1 VIPLLLFAA
10 GLAATTPPASASA
23 PEPGVIKPPENLV
36 VVGAPPIPA
45 DLVAAVQPY
54 TEYRGAAFLSFHPE
68 RREMLIGTRFADTAQ
83 IHRVVAAG
91 GARTQLTF
99 FPDRVS
105 GAAYPRA
112 PLGAHPFFVFSKDT
126 GGSEFWQIYRFD
138 LETSAVTLLTD
149 GRSRN
154 TMGAFSH
161 HGHRLAYTSTRR
173 TGADNDIYV
182 VDPADPKS
190 DRRIA
195 EVKGGGWEVVDWSP
209 SDDRLLVS
217 EEISINVS
225 YYWSFDVAT
234 GQRTAL
240 TPGRDGGDKV
250 SYRSARWAAD
260 GRALFLATDRDS
272 ELFRLSRL
280 DLATGKHTYFSDHIH
295 WDVEAVNLSDDG
307 RNLAVVVNENGVGR
321 VHLFDARSGKEG
333 RAPALP
339 PGSVSGVAWHHD
351 GRTLAVTM
359 TSARMAADV
368 FVADTRSGHVERWTE
383 SELGGVD
390 LRDQPEPQLV
400 SWKAFD
406 GRDLSGLLY
415 RPPARF
421 AGRRPVMI
429 NIHGGPEGQ
438 ARPGFPGRSNYIL
451 RELGVAILYP
461 NVRGSTGYGK
471 TFTKL
476 DNGVLREDSV
486 KDIGALLDWL
496 ASNPDLDASRVMVIG
511 GSYGGYMSLAVS
523 ARYADRICCSV
534 DVVGISSF
542 VTFLEH
548 TEAYR
553 RDLRRVEYGD
563 ERVPAMRE
571 FLERISPLHNS
582 EKIVA
587 PLFVAQGKNDPRV
600 PLTEAEQIVKKVRG
614 EGRDV
619 WYMLAA
625 DEGHGFQK
633 RSNRDALLTAITQFY
648 KKNLLDRP
656 SEPPTPG

>member
-1 VIPLLLFAA
+1 VISILLLAA
-10 GLAATTPPASASA
+10 GLAATPPPPAAKAAPTPA
-23 PEPGVIKPPENLV
+23 PEVIKPPESLV
-36 VVGAPPIPA
+36 VDGAPAIPA
-45 DLVAAVQPY
+45 ELVAAVRPY
-54 TEYRGAAFLSFHPE
+54 TEYRGASFFSFHPE
-68 RREMLIGTRFADTAQ
+68 RREMLIGTRFADTVQ
-83 IHRVVAAG
+83 IHLVVTAG

-99 FPDRVS
+99 FPDRIA

-112 PLGAHPFFVFSKDT
+112 PLGEHPFFVFAKDT

-154 TMGAFSH
+154 TMGAFSR

-182 VDPADPKS
+182 VDPTDPKS
-190 DRRIA
+190 DRLVA
-195 EVKGGGWEVVDWSP
+195 TVKGGGWEVVDWSP
-209 SDDRLLVS
+209 NDDRLLVS
-217 EEISINVS
+217 EEISINES

-240 TPGRDGGDKV
+240 TPRPPADKAEKV
-250 SYRSARWAAD
+250 AYRSARWAAD
-260 GRALFLATDRDS
+260 GRSLLVATDRDN
-272 ELFRLSRL
+272 EFFRLARVE
-280 DLATGKHTYFSDHIH
+280 LATGKHTYFSDHIH
-295 WDVEAVNLSDDG
+295 WDIEAIDLSDDG

-339 PGSVSGVAWHHD
+339 PGAVSGVSWHHD

-359 TSARMAADV
+359 TSARMSSDV
-368 FVADTRSGHVERWTE
+368 FVADTRSGHVDRWTV

-390 LRDQPEPQLV
+390 LRDQPEPQVV
-400 SWKAFD
+400 SWKSFD
-406 GRDLSGLLY
+406 GRELSGLLY

-421 AGRRPVMI
+421 AGRRPVVI

-461 NVRGSTGYGK
+461 NVRGSIGYGK
-471 TFTKL
+471 SFTKL
-476 DNGVLREDSV
+476 DNGMLREDSV
-486 KDIGALLDWL
+486 KDIGTLLDWVA
-496 ASNPDLDASRVMVIG
+496 ASPDLDAGRVMVIG

-523 ARYADRICCSV
+523 ARYSERICCSV

-563 ERVPAMRE
+563 ERDPAMRA
-571 FLERISPLHNS
+571 FM
-582 EKIVA
+582 EKIA
-587 PLFVAQGKNDPRV
+587 PVNNAAQIKKPILIAQGKNDPRV
-600 PLTEAEQIVKKVRG
+600 PASEAEQMVATLRKLG
-614 EGRDV
+614 TPV
-619 WYMLAA
+619 WYLLAR
-625 DEGHGFQK
+625 DEGHGFAKK
-633 RSNRDALLTAITQFY
+633 RNADFLFYAQVAFMKKYLLG
-648 KKNLLDRP
+648 P
-656 SEPPTPG
+656 EP